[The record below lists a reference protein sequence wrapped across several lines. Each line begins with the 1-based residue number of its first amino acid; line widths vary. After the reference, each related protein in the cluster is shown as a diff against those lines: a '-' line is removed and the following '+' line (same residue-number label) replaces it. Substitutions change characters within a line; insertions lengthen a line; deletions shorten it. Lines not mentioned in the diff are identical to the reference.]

1 MNAVPELAIRWEW
14 EAAPSVKAPEH
25 RATWARIEIAVGA
38 EHVTLVEDQESGSS
52 RRSIYC
58 PLYPLAEW
66 AAYNWWLLRADARPA
81 RSLDLWGLE
90 HYDSR
95 QFRRHSLRGIGD
107 GFLWPNLALIPEGE
121 HKRLIWQRDRFPTSG
136 RPIRFLADGEA
147 FVDRDSVDREL
158 VSVISAVLTRLAEQG
173 VTDTPLEKEWAE
185 IQRAD
190 PDEVEFCL
198 AAARLGLDPY
208 SEAEPYQQ
216 LIMRAAAELRGDLL
230 GDFLDAVEPARIGQ
244 ALEWIRGARAEIEQA
259 PEAEAAR
266 TLREELRRS
275 RAAPGNWSWE
285 KGWNQA
291 RVVRRILG
299 LADQDVFDLSTYV
312 NSIDRPTAD
321 RGLQAV
327 GGSTGGSG
335 PLAVVE
341 PGRPGASRRFTLS
354 RALWHYLWESEPLFL
369 VTTAYTERQKVERA
383 FAAELLAPA
392 QGIGELLSVPPEIAI
407 QDDLDGIAA
416 HFQVSPMVI
425 KHQLDNQLLPI

>member
-14 EAAPSVKAPEH
+14 EAAPWVKAPEH
-25 RATWARIEIAVGA
+25 RATWARIEIMVRS
-38 EHVTLVEDQESGSS
+38 EHITLVEDQESGSS

-58 PLYPLAEW
+58 PLHPLAEW

-81 RSLDLWGLE
+81 RSLDMWGPE

-95 QFRRHSLRGIGD
+95 QFRRHSLRGSGD
-107 GFLWPNLALIPEGE
+107 GFLWPNLVIIPEGE
-121 HKRLIWQRDRFPTSG
+121 HKRLIWQRDRFPAPG
-136 RPIRFLADGEA
+136 KPIRFLADGEA
-147 FVDRDSVDREL
+147 FLDRDSVEREL

-185 IQRAD
+185 VQSAE

-208 SEAEPYQQ
+208 AEAEPYQQ
-216 LIMRAAAELRGDLL
+216 LIMRAEAELRGNLL
-230 GDFLDAVEPARIGQ
+230 GDFLDAVEPARIGH
-244 ALEWIRGARAEIEQA
+244 ALDWIRGARSEIGQA
-259 PEAEAAR
+259 PEREAAR
-266 TLREELRRS
+266 VLREAIRQS

-291 RVVRRILG
+291 RAVRRILG
-299 LADQDVFDLSTYV
+299 LADQDVFDLSSFM
-312 NSIDRPTAD
+312 NSIDQPTAD

-335 PLAVVE
+335 PLAVIE
-341 PGRPGASRRFTLS
+341 PGRPVSSRRFTLS

-369 VTTAYTERQKVERA
+369 VTTAYTERQKAERA

-392 QGIGELLSVPPEIAI
+392 HGIGELLSVSPEIAI

-425 KHQLDNQLLPI
+425 KHQLDNQLLAT